1 MQVELLRPMA
11 AAGGRPRAGNEQ
23 AAVLRGYGGE
33 WATAGLISLPHHEG
47 RTVPSLLSLSSVE
60 CLLQLWRPL
69 QCLDP
74 AACNLFEQM
83 REWLRTRCRKTG
95 CRKEQAVRRD
105 WLMIKC

>member
-83 REWLRTRCRKTG
+83 REWYVCWCL
-95 CRKEQAVRRD
+95 V
-105 WLMIKC
+105 LML